1 MGIDRQPILASSL
14 SHHFLFGRKT
24 TRKMF
29 KFCLVVLFLY
39 ISGCESSSLKSR
51 TGMKYR
57 AKDATAENTYV
68 KKFTVS
74 SEKATRTEAKTA
86 CEGLGGKLAILTSY
100 AEVEKAAKMIGAEE
114 SYWIGGE
121 CPACSKNDLR
131 EEKWQWLTKEK
142 IHLDNKFWK
151 TFGNQQMPHDND
163 GDAKCLTLYKKGTSP
178 QFVNFSYSW
187 EYKYICQKMLTITSK
202 VLKYNTIEGKKKQN
216 VH

>member
-1 MGIDRQPILASSL
+1 MNFYLL
-14 SHHFLFGRKT
+14 L
-24 TRKMF
+24 
-29 KFCLVVLFLY
+29 
-39 ISGCESSSLKSR
+39 
-51 TGMKYR
+51 
-57 AKDATAENTYV
+57 
-68 KKFTVS
+68 
-74 SEKATRTEAKTA
+74 
-86 CEGLGGKLAILTSY
+86 
-100 AEVEKAAKMIGAEE
+100 
-114 SYWIGGE
+114 
-121 CPACSKNDLR
+121 ACSKNDLR